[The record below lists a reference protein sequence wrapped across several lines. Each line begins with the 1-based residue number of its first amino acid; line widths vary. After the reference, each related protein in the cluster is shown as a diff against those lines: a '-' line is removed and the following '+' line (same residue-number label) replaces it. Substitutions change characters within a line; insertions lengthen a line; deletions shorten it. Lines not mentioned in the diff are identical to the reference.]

1 MLSSVSGAAIL
12 DGLNPQQEEAVT
24 TTEGPLLILAG
35 AGSGKTTVL
44 TKRIAWILESGLA
57 QRSQILAVTFTN
69 KAARE
74 MTERIEG
81 LCGEGYFPNVGTF
94 HAVCARWL
102 RREAKYL
109 DVTSSFSIYDTESQ
123 IALMRE
129 ILRDQNVDS
138 EKFKP
143 RDLLAQIS
151 RYKNKRLGPD
161 DLSQL
166 LKQERFLIPIY
177 KAYNERLRA
186 NDSLDFDDILVYTVE
201 LFLKNPEVCEKYR
214 SRLHY
219 ILVDEFQ
226 DVNPIQYELLRL
238 ILGEHHNFCAV
249 GDDDQSIY
257 GFRGADISIILRF
270 EEDFPEAVVVK
281 LERNYR
287 STQQILD
294 VANAVVSNN
303 SDRKDKKLWSDRVEG
318 NNKPCLYVT
327 RDQTCEARCVV
338 QVCKALVNQCG
349 YRYSDI
355 AILYRANFQSRSFEE
370 VLLREEGI
378 SYEIVGGRRFYDRK
392 EVRDILAYLYVF
404 NNPSDSVA
412 LGRIITNTP
421 GIGEGTFNK
430 IIDFSARSQ
439 VPIMHALALA
449 EQAGIGKGIAGRCHK
464 LYEWLVARS
473 EYAQNF
479 DCSLYDLANC
489 VLEDT
494 GYKERLLNSEQEEDK
509 DRLDNINE
517 LLEILRTFDA
527 HHHVTESSGGDPP
540 LRAFL
545 NEVSLIST
553 QDELEEDENG
563 SDRLV
568 LMTIHTSKGLE
579 FPVVFLVG
587 LEDGLLPHHRS
598 LDSEQNIEEERRLC
612 YVGLTRAKDM
622 LYITASASGRRYG
635 QESELSRFV
644 YEMPIECMDVKSD
657 GHPRSE
663 TFIAELLSGK
673 GFRGARSEVEEQ
685 LSEFVSRKGVV
696 ELVGRGALYNGAMSG
711 GLGASSSSSGD
722 SSREKPEIKF
732 SSERR
737 FRRKAIASKFPPGCT
752 IKHSKYGLG
761 EVRFIASNKLWVR
774 FHSDPKQVLPVPSD
788 EAELASPL

>member
-109 DVTSSFSIYDTESQ
+109 DVTPSFSIYDTESQ

-201 LFLKNPEVCEKYR
+201 LFLT
-214 SRLHY
+214 
-219 ILVDEFQ
+219 
-226 DVNPIQYELLRL
+226 
-238 ILGEHHNFCAV
+238 
-249 GDDDQSIY
+249 
-257 GFRGADISIILRF
+257 DISIILRF

-663 TFIAELLSGK
+663 TFIAELRSGK
-673 GFRGARSEVEEQ
+673 GFRGARREVEEQ